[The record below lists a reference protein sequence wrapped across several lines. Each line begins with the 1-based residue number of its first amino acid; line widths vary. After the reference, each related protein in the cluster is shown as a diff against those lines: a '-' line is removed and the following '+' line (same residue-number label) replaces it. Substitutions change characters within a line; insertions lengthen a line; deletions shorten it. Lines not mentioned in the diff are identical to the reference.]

1 MTTTFDFGY
10 GPVPAHQHT
19 NGGGWVADS
28 AAVDDS
34 AYVGPNALVYGNAQ
48 VYGNARVSGEA
59 RVYGKALVSGKARVS
74 GNALVSG
81 EARVY
86 GNARVSGKARVYD
99 KAQVYGEARV
109 YGEAW
114 VYGKAYLHFG
124 NGVTPSIASGDLWMN
139 SDGTETVRLGCWAGT
154 IGELRALA
162 DSDSWPSGGDAD
174 YRDRWRPS
182 LLALADLCEAHLATW
197 SEARK
202 G

>member
-1 MTTTFDFGY
+1 MTTTFNFGY

-28 AAVDDS
+28 ATVDDS
-34 AYVGPNALVYGNAQ
+34 AYVGANAWVYDEAQVPGEAQVYGEALVYDNAQVSGEAQVSGKAQ
-48 VYGNARVSGEA
+48 VYGNARG
-59 RVYGKALVSGKARVS
+59 
-74 GNALVSG
+74 
-81 EARVY
+81 
-86 GNARVSGKARVYD
+86 YD
-99 KAQVYGEARV
+99 
-109 YGEAW
+109 
-114 VYGKAYLHFG
+114 KAYLHFG
-124 NGVTPSIASGDLWMN
+124 NGVTPYIASGDLWMN

>member
-10 GPVPAHQHT
+10 GPVPAHQHP

-34 AYVGPNALVYGNAQ
+34 AYVGPNARVSGEARVYDNAQVSGNAQ

-59 RVYGKALVSGKARVS
+59 R
-74 GNALVSG
+74 
-81 EARVY
+81 
-86 GNARVSGKARVYD
+86 
-99 KAQVYGEARV
+99 
-109 YGEAW
+109 

-197 SEARK
+197 SEAAK